1 MIMKENDRFRIETNR
16 TAQEILY
23 IDEGSV
29 QTSVRYAFLVDNG
42 SLSVKGEKDDE
53 FPFFVREETA
63 PVCDP
68 VAARDDFPA
77 GFLQ

>member
-1 MIMKENDRFRIETNR
+1 MKENDRFRIETNR

-29 QTSVRYAFLVDNG
+29 QTSVRYAFFVDNG

-53 FPFFVREETA
+53 FPFFVREKTA
-63 PVCDP
+63 PVRDP
-68 VAARDDFPA
+68 IAARDDVPA
-77 GFLQ
+77 GFLP

>member
-1 MIMKENDRFRIETNR
+1 MKENDRFRIETNR
-16 TAQEILY
+16 AAQEILY

-29 QTSVRYAFLVDNG
+29 QTSVRYAFFVDNG